1 MRLTIICPA
10 AHIADAN
17 NLAQVL
23 GYGPADGLTYGEPGW
38 QDADGN
44 QYAVASLDVSDAF
57 VTAATSPLVRPE
69 WDTGKSISMAA
80 ARAQAL
86 VSLRTPGE
94 GEGED
99 TPQASP
105 GTILALAHPDPL
117 AALDLAG
124 LARVVTE
131 E

>member
-38 QDADGN
+38 QDAAGN
-44 QYAVASLDVSDAF
+44 IYAVAGLDVSDAF
-57 VTAATSPLVRPE
+57 VTAATSPLVRPA

-80 ARAQAL
+80 AGRAQAL

-94 GEGED
+94 GED
-99 TPQASP
+99 MPQASP
-105 GTILALAHPDPL
+105 GTILALAHPEPL
-117 AALDLAG
+117 AALDMAG
-124 LARVVTE
+124 LVRVETE
-131 E
+131 D